1 MDNNNEMQIK
11 LQKWKGNTVYS
22 IYTEKYGEKYH
33 LGYIQA
39 DKIDALLEDLELE
52 KQYDNIK
59 KPCPE
64 AQKLAAC
71 IGAMIKADK
80 THFTGH
86 LGAHRDGLD

>member
-1 MDNNNEMQIK
+1 MDNNNMKIK
-11 LQKWKGNTVYS
+11 LQKYKGNTVYS
-22 IYTEKYGEKYH
+22 IYTEKYGKEYH

-39 DKIDALLEDLELE
+39 DKIDALLHDLELE

-64 AQKLAAC
+64 AERLAAC
-71 IGAMIKADK
+71 IGAMVKADK